1 MLVGRDL
8 SELFARTPV
17 QPREEILRVEGLC
30 LRHPA
35 RAGDFVVREV
45 SLRVQR
51 GEILGVFGL
60 MGAGR
65 TELLET
71 LFGLHPREAQGRVFL
86 EGRAGWFRS
95 PREAINAGVVLAPED
110 RRRDGLVLSLGLAAN
125 LSLACIG
132 KVERHGLL
140 DAARESDLA
149 ADFIKRL
156 RIRTPAAGQLVRHL
170 SGGNQQKIVLAKGLA
185 TEPKVLLLDEPTR
198 GIDINAKREIY
209 QLLDGLVA
217 DGLGVVLVSS
227 ELPEILA
234 LADRILVISEGR
246 KTAEF
251 SRAEANEENIM
262 KAALPRN

>member
-8 SELFARTPV
+8 SALFARTPV

-71 LFGLHPREAQGRVFL
+71 LFGLH
-86 EGRAGWFRS
+86 

-185 TEPKVLLLDEPTR
+185 TEPKILLLDEPTR
-198 GIDINAKREIY
+198 GIDINAKTEIY